1 MLQRVDQFEDES
13 GREIFHSPYYTGEA
27 PPTPRQI
34 FGQIAFVLSVFLYM
48 SAILTL
54 LAHVLAR

>member
-1 MLQRVDQFEDES
+1 MLQRVDRFEDES
-13 GREIFHSPYYTGEA
+13 GREIFRSPYFTDEP

-34 FGQIAFVLSVFLYM
+34 FGQVAFVLFVFLYM